1 MTNLMSFTSGND
13 DFGIADEITIRPDGR
28 PELSQS
34 GIARVFDIK
43 EATLRKWLQ
52 GSHNNGKMYG
62 QELGKHLT
70 SMGFSLRT
78 HSQSKRGTSFTPE
91 MVAATAVWLMT
102 EKQNEIAKAFVMAS
116 TAYTAEKLL
125 LDIKTAGD
133 RAKPKQLPAEVI
145 ALVLPPQ
152 THHTVVELM
161 LMMGYNGQEISEHQN
176 RLGRAFAAH
185 FRSKYRDEPLPL
197 SARGNGAR
205 RTCKVHVYLAD
216 NPDYT
221 RLMEEIIGYLP
232 E

>member
-1 MTNLMSFTSGND
+1 MGF
-13 DFGIADEITIRPDGR
+13 
-28 PELSQS
+28 ELVRNSQS
-34 GIARVFDIK
+34 
-43 EATLRKWLQ
+43 Q
-52 GSHNNGKMYG
+52 
-62 QELGKHLT
+62 
-70 SMGFSLRT
+70 
-78 HSQSKRGTSFTPE
+78 RGTSFTPE
-91 MVAATAVWLMT
+91 MVATTAVWLMT

-133 RAKPKQLPAEVI
+133 RAKAKQLPAEVI

-152 THHTVVELM
+152 THHTVVEMM
-161 LMMGYNGQEISEHQN
+161 LMMGYNGQEISEHQH

-185 FRSKYRDEPLPL
+185 FRFKYRDEPLPL
-197 SARGNGAR
+197 SDRGNGAR

-216 NPDYT
+216 NPDYA